1 MSHTSHNED
10 PHHDEEPADSS
21 AGNHPSGN
29 AERYEIEDLFRGEAP
44 ENQHFIKVAGI
55 VILVVFLFLSLAYP
69 FTFLLP

>member
-10 PHHDEEPADSS
+10 PHPEEEPADS
-21 AGNHPSGN
+21 PSGN